1 MNNKKD
7 LKIVEIL
14 LVEDNPADIR
24 LTQEAIKESK
34 ISNNLHIV
42 RDGMEAISFLRK
54 EGKFSNAVRP
64 DLILLDLNLP
74 KINGFEVLNEIKN
87 DSDLKRI
94 PVVILTIS
102 EAEVDLVKAY
112 NNYANCYVNKPLDI
126 KEFYKIVKSI
136 GNFWFTVVKLPDG
149 V

>member
-54 EGKFSNAVRP
+54 EGKFSNAVCP

-74 KINGFEVLNEIKN
+74 KINGFEVLNEIKKDN
-87 DSDLKRI
+87 DLKRI

-102 EAEVDLVKAY
+102 EAEVDLLKAY
-112 NNYANCYVNKPLDI
+112 NVLYQLCQPNK
-126 KEFYKIVKSI
+126 K
-136 GNFWFTVVKLPDG
+136 
-149 V
+149 